1 MSVSIYY
8 RASRDHALSSEE
20 DAAVK
25 ASAERASAGYPFGE
39 IYEDLCFYSA
49 PFDMKDTVLQGS
61 TALPAGDENVYEILL
76 YWLECLTEIRR
87 VLPGCEWEMSLEDTE
102 LEWDEAGGWQL
113 PEYMDH

>member
-20 DAAVK
+20 DAAVR
-25 ASAERASAGYPFGE
+25 AVAERASEKYPFGE
-39 IYEDLCFYSA
+39 KYEDLCLYSA

-61 TALPAGDENVYEILL
+61 TALPVGDENVYEILL
-76 YWLECLTEIRR
+76 YRLECLTEIRR
-87 VLPGCEWEMSLEDTE
+87 VLHGCEWEMNLDDTE
-102 LEWDEAGGWQL
+102 LVWDDANGWQL